1 MKSLVRVAILGFG
14 VCLTCAPIVAHHAFS
29 ADFDINKPVKVQGIV
44 TKIEWTNP
52 HVWMYLNVKDETGN
66 VTNWG
71 FEMGAPHQLQGR
83 GWTRDLVKLG
93 DELAVEGHRAKDASP
108 RMNGRTVTMVKTGQ
122 RLGAAGSNPQ
132 QSEAPAQ
139 P

>member
-1 MKSLVRVAILGFG
+1 MKPLVRLVLLGFG
-14 VCLTCAPIVAHHAFS
+14 VLLASAPIVAHHAFS
-29 ADFDINKPVKVQGIV
+29 ADFDINKPVKIQGIV
-44 TKIEWTNP
+44 TKVEWTNP

-93 DELAVEGHRAKDASP
+93 DELSVEGHRTKDGTP
-108 RMNGRTVTMVKTGQ
+108 RMNGRVVTMVKTGQ
-122 RLGAAGSNPQ
+122 RLGTAGSNPQ
-132 QSEAPAQ
+132 AEAPAT

>member
-1 MKSLVRVAILGFG
+1 MKPLVRLVLLGVG
-14 VCLTCAPIVAHHAFS
+14 VFLASAPIVAHHAFS
-29 ADFDINKPVKVQGIV
+29 ADFDINKPVKIQGIV
-44 TKIEWTNP
+44 TKVEWTNP

-93 DELAVEGHRAKDASP
+93 DELSVEGHRTKDGTP
-108 RMNGRTVTMVKTGQ
+108 RMNGRVVTMVKTGQ
-122 RLGAAGSNPQ
+122 RLGTAGSNPQ
-132 QSEAPAQ
+132 AEAPAT